1 MSDYVSASA
10 IKDLLTECPIC
21 TEHFDEVR
29 RIPRRMPCCVQSIC
43 QACLETYSQGLPT
56 LSCPMCR
63 HQHNLPGGVKSL
75 PKEPIILRILDHL
88 KIVKGLHLPCT
99 DCPDGN
105 PAMSRCDDCGVFLCQ
120 ECLNAHKRVQPMRD
134 HQTVSFKEMKE
145 QPGKSFNRLHKCAQH
160 HQPLQFYC
168 YTCEKIVCVSCT
180 VVEHKEGKGHNV
192 VSVDEAHKEKAK
204 SIDDTLVKL
213 REKAEGL
220 EEIKQG
226 LQDRH
231 SNIQV
236 SKQAAVVDINK
247 AFDELIDEIQQRRG
261 ILLSDVEERSRKILK
276 LTQEGLDSTSN
287 ILAKV
292 TSSTEYTRQMRSKAD
307 KIEDLQMMGSS
318 AATLSA
324 MLQMSPKASLGRA
337 GVSFASTCFSK
348 ITPLLKMA
356 GLVKSVVFSPIENPN
371 GNKSFNDAMTIE
383 HEYVPE
389 AAYMT
394 GQPLGVKGSL
404 ACADLEWD
412 SSIASDGLTV
422 SGPFVTNGK
431 QEHLPPRTGCRLH
444 ASPTVLTSTPLVI
457 RPGQTIMY
465 GMEVTY
471 SVIKPCD
478 YNTFIFEAA
487 LTGSPVHA
495 NKTQT
500 TGLSVLFVTCAK
512 HNAICLKVYNNGL
525 YLSHDNLTLNESGT
539 TYSLDLGFVLEE
551 ETHTVHVLDLSK
563 QKLVTSVTP
572 FPFDKPLWVIAYCGF
587 YPNTHLTCDLSSQ
600 KGRNMHD
607 AIKRLIHKRYKR
619 QSGKSSSFM

>member
-21 TEHFDEVR
+21 REHFDEVR

-43 QACLETYSQGLPT
+43 QACLETYSEGLPT

-63 HQHNLPGGVKSL
+63 HQHDLPGGVKSL

-99 DCPDGN
+99 DCPDSN

-120 ECLNAHKRVQPMRD
+120 ECLNAHKRVKSMRD

-192 VSVDEAHKEKAK
+192 VSVDEAHQGKAM
-204 SIDDTLVKL
+204 SIADILVKL
-213 REKAEGL
+213 RQKAERL
-220 EEIKQG
+220 EKIKQG
-226 LQDRH
+226 LNEKH
-231 SNIQV
+231 SNMQV
-236 SKQAAVVDINK
+236 SKQATVVDINK
-247 AFDELIDEIQQRRG
+247 AFNELIDEIQQRRA
-261 ILLSDVEERSRKILK
+261 ILLSDVEERSSTILK
-276 LTQEGLDSTSN
+276 LTQEELDSTSN
-287 ILAKV
+287 ILAKL

-318 AATLSA
+318 AATLSS
-324 MLQMSPKASLGRA
+324 MLEMSPKVSLGKA

-356 GLVKSVVFSPIENPN
+356 GLVKSVVFSPIETPN
-371 GNKSFNDAMTIE
+371 GNTSLNDAITIE
-383 HEYVPE
+383 HEHVPQ

-404 ACADLEWD
+404 ACVDLEWD
-412 SSIASDGLTV
+412 SSIASEDLTV
-422 SGPFVTNGK
+422 SGPVVTNGK
-431 QEHLPPRTGCRLH
+431 QEHLPPRTGCRLLS
-444 ASPTVLTSTPLVI
+444 ARRVLTSTPLVI

-471 SVIKPCD
+471 SLITPED
-478 YNTFIFEAA
+478 SNTFIFEAA
-487 LTGSPVHA
+487 LTHSPVDA
-495 NKTQT
+495 NKQQS
-500 TGLSVLFVTCAK
+500 TGLSANLVACSH
-512 HNAICLKVYNNGL
+512 HNGICLQVDYNGQCQ
-525 YLSHDNLTLNESGT
+525 SDDNLTLNESGT

-551 ETHTVHVLDLSK
+551 ETHSVHVLDLSHR
-563 QKLVTSVTP
+563 KLVTSVTP
-572 FPFDKPLWVIAYCGF
+572 FPFYKPLWAMAYCGF
-587 YPNTHLTCDLSSQ
+587 YPNTRVTCELSSQ
-600 KGRNMHD
+600 KGRIMHD
-607 AIKRLIHKRYKR
+607 EIERLIHE
-619 QSGKSSSFM
+619 

>member
-29 RIPRRMPCCVQSIC
+29 RTPRRMPCCVQSIC
-43 QACLETYSQGLPT
+43 QACLETHSKGLPT

-63 HQHNLPGGVKSL
+63 HQHNLQGGVKSL

-88 KIVKGLHLPCT
+88 KIVKGLDLPCT
-99 DCPDGN
+99 HFPDGN

-120 ECLNAHKRVQPMRD
+120 ECLNAHKRVQSMRD
-134 HQTVSFKEMKE
+134 HQTVSFKEMKK
-145 QPGKSFNRLHKCAQH
+145 QP
-160 HQPLQFYC
+160 
-168 YTCEKIVCVSCT
+168 
-180 VVEHKEGKGHNV
+180 
-192 VSVDEAHKEKAK
+192 
-204 SIDDTLVKL
+204 VKL
-213 REKAEGL
+213 REKAEEL
-220 EEIKQG
+220 EKIKQG
-226 LQDRH
+226 LQERH

-247 AFDELIDEIQQRRG
+247 AFDVLIDEIQQRKG
-261 ILLSDVEERSRKILK
+261 NLLSDVEERSSKILK
-276 LTQEGLDSTSN
+276 LTQEELDSTSN

-292 TSSTEYTRQMRSKAD
+292 TSSTKYTRQMRSKAD
-307 KIEDLQMMGSS
+307 KIEDQQMMGSS

-324 MLQMSPKASLGRA
+324 MLEMSPKASLVRA
-337 GVSFASTCFSK
+337 GVSFASTCFNK

-356 GLVKSVVFSPIENPN
+356 SLVKSVVFSPTETPN
-371 GNKSFNDAMTIE
+371 GNKSLKDAMTIE
-383 HEYVPE
+383 HEHVPQ

-422 SGPFVTNGK
+422 SGPVVTNGK
-431 QEHLPPRTGCRLH
+431 QEHLPPRTGCRLLSYH
-444 ASPTVLTSTPLVI
+444 RVLTSTPLVI

-471 SVIKPCD
+471 SVLTPEDNNKV
-478 YNTFIFEAA
+478 IFEAA
-487 LTGSPVHA
+487 LTDSPVDA

-500 TGLSVLFVTCAK
+500 TGLSVLFVTCPA
-512 HNAICLKVYNNGL
+512 HNGICLQVYYNGQC
-525 YLSHDNLTLNESGT
+525 LSHGNLTLNESGT

-551 ETHTVHVLDLSK
+551 ETHTAHVLDLSQ

-572 FPFDKPLWVIAYCGF
+572 FPFDKPLWVTIHFAP
-587 YPNTHLTCDLSSQ
+587 YPNTHLTCELSSQ
-600 KGRNMHD
+600 KGRKMH
-607 AIKRLIHKRYKR
+607 AFERLIHE
-619 QSGKSSSFM
+619 

>member
-21 TEHFDEVR
+21 TEHFDEAR
-29 RIPRRMPCCVQSIC
+29 RTPRRMPCCVQSIC
-43 QACLETYSQGLPT
+43 QACLETHSKGLPKLT
-56 LSCPMCR
+56 CPMCR

-99 DCPDGN
+99 HCPDGN

-120 ECLNAHKRVQPMRD
+120 ECLNAHKRVKLMRD
-134 HQTVSFKEMKE
+134 HQPVSFKEMKK
-145 QPGKSFNRLHKCAQH
+145 QPGKSFNRHHKCAQH
-160 HQPLQFYC
+160 DQPLQFYC

-180 VVEHKEGKGHNV
+180 VVDHKEGNGHNV
-192 VSVDEAHKEKAK
+192 VSVNEAHRKKAK

-213 REKAEGL
+213 RQKAEEL
-220 EEIKQG
+220 ERIKQG
-226 LQDRH
+226 LKERH

-261 ILLSDVEERSRKILK
+261 ILLSDIEKRSSKILK
-276 LTQEGLDSTSN
+276 LTQEELDSTRN

-292 TSSTEYTRQMRSKAD
+292 TSSTKYTRQMRSKAD
-307 KIEDLQMMGSS
+307 MIEDLQMMGSS

-324 MLQMSPKASLGRA
+324 MLEMSPKASLGRA

-356 GLVKSVVFSPIENPN
+356 GLVKSVVFSQTETPN
-371 GNKSFNDAMTIE
+371 GNKSLKDAMTIE
-383 HEYVPE
+383 HEQVPQ

-422 SGPFVTNGK
+422 SGPVVTNGK
-431 QEHLPPRTGCRLH
+431 QEHLPPRTGCRLL
-444 ASPTVLTSTPLVI
+444 SSNRLLTSTPLVI

-471 SVIKPCD
+471 SVITPYD
-478 YNTFIFEAA
+478 NNTFIFEAA
-487 LTGSPVHA
+487 LTGNPVDA
-495 NKTQT
+495 YKQQT
-500 TGLSVLFVTCAK
+500 TGLSVFFATCPA
-512 HNAICLKVYNNGL
+512 HNGICLQVHYNGQRL
-525 YLSHDNLTLNESGT
+525 TDDNLTLNESSA

-551 ETHTVHVLDLSK
+551 ETHTVHVLDLSQ
-563 QKLVTSVTP
+563 QKLVTSVTT
-572 FPFDKPLWVIAYCGF
+572 FPFDKPLWVMTLFAP
-587 YPNTHLTCDLSSQ
+587 YPNTHLTCELSSQ
-600 KGRNMHD
+600 KGINMHD
-607 AIKRLIHKRYKR
+607 AMKRLIHE
-619 QSGKSSSFM
+619 

>member
-21 TEHFDEVR
+21 TEHFDEAR

-43 QACLETYSQGLPT
+43 QACLETYSEGLPT

-120 ECLNAHKRVQPMRD
+120 ECLNAHKRVQSMRD

-145 QPGKSFNRLHKCAQH
+145 QPGKSFNRLHKCTQH

-168 YTCEKIVCVSCT
+168 YTCEKIFCVSCT

-192 VSVDEAHKEKAK
+192 VSVDEAHEEKAK

-213 REKAEGL
+213 REKAERL

-226 LQDRH
+226 LKERH

-247 AFDELIDEIQQRRG
+247 AFDELINDIQQRRG
-261 ILLSDVEERSRKILK
+261 ILLTDVEERSSTILK
-276 LTQEGLDSTSN
+276 LTQEELDSTSN

-324 MLQMSPKASLGRA
+324 MLEMSPKPSLGRA

-356 GLVKSVVFSPIENPN
+356 GLVKSVFFSP
-371 GNKSFNDAMTIE
+371 SRDDDLNDAITFE
-383 HEYVPE
+383 HDQVPQ

-394 GQPLGVKGSL
+394 RQPLGVKGSL

-412 SSIASDGLTV
+412 SSIASDDLTV

-431 QEHLPPRTGCRLH
+431 QERLPPRTGCRLL
-444 ASPTVLTSTPLVI
+444 SPRTVQTSTPLVI
-457 RPGQTIMY
+457 RPGQTIMF

-471 SVIKPCD
+471 SVLTPEDNNKL
-478 YNTFIFEAA
+478 IFEAA
-487 LTGSPVHA
+487 LTDNPVDA

-500 TGLSVLFVTCAK
+500 TGFSVLFVTCAAHK
-512 HNAICLKVYNNGL
+512 GICLKVYYNRL
-525 YLSHDNLTLNESGT
+525 YLSDDNLTLNESGA
-539 TYSLDLGFVLEE
+539 TYSLGLGFVLEE
-551 ETHTVHVLDLSK
+551 EKHTVHVLDLSQ

-572 FPFDKPLWVIAYCGF
+572 FQFDKPLWVMIHFGS
-587 YPNTHLTCDLSSQ
+587 YPNTHLTCELSSQ

-607 AIKRLIHKRYKR
+607 AIESLIHE
-619 QSGKSSSFM
+619 

>member
-21 TEHFDEVR
+21 TEHFDEAR
-29 RIPRRMPCCVQSIC
+29 RTPRRMPCCVQSIC
-43 QACLETYSQGLPT
+43 QTCLETYSKGLPT

-120 ECLNAHKRVQPMRD
+120 ECLNAHKRVQSMRD

-180 VVEHKEGKGHNV
+180 VVEHKEGNGHNI
-192 VSVDEAHKEKAK
+192 VSVDEAHQEKAK
-204 SIDDTLVKL
+204 SIDDILVKL
-213 REKAEGL
+213 MEKAERL
-220 EEIKQG
+220 EEIKQS
-226 LQDRH
+226 LKERH

-236 SKQAAVVDINK
+236 SKQAAVVDINN
-247 AFDELIDEIQQRRG
+247 AFDELINEIQQRRG
-261 ILLSDVEERSRKILK
+261 ILLSDVEERSSKILK
-276 LTQEGLDSTSN
+276 PTQEEQDSTSN

-292 TSSTEYTRQMRSKAD
+292 TSSTEYTRQMRSEAD

-318 AATLSA
+318 AATLSS
-324 MLQMSPKASLGRA
+324 MLEMSPKVSLRRA

-356 GLVKSVVFSPIENPN
+356 GLVKSVVFSPIETPN
-371 GNKSFNDAMTIE
+371 GNTSLNDAMTIE
-383 HEYVPE
+383 YEYVPQ

-404 ACADLEWD
+404 TRVDLEWD
-412 SSIASDGLTV
+412 SSIASEDLTV
-422 SGPFVTNGK
+422 SGPVVTNDK
-431 QEHLPPRTGCRLH
+431 QEHLPPRTGCRLL
-444 ASPTVLTSTPLVI
+444 SPRTVLTSTPLVI
-457 RPGQTIMY
+457 RPGQTIMF

-471 SVIKPCD
+471 SVTTPEDNNKL
-478 YNTFIFEAA
+478 IFEAA
-487 LTGSPVHA
+487 LTDSPVDTY
-495 NKTQT
+495 NVLT
-500 TGLSVLFVTCAK
+500 TGLRANLETCED
-512 HNAICLKVYNNGL
+512 HNGICLQVDYKGQC
-525 YLSHDNLTLNESGT
+525 LSHDNLTLNESGT
-539 TYSLDLGFVLEE
+539 TYSLGLGFVLEE
-551 ETHTVHVLDLSK
+551 ETHTVHVWDRI
-563 QKLVTSVTP
+563 QEKLVTSVTP
-572 FPFDKPLWVIAYCGF
+572 FPFVKPLWVMIDFGS
-587 YPNTHLTCDLSSQ
+587 YPNTQLTCQLS
-600 KGRNMHD
+600 
-607 AIKRLIHKRYKR
+607 
-619 QSGKSSSFM
+619 

>member
-1 MSDYVSASA
+1 
-10 IKDLLTECPIC
+10 
-21 TEHFDEVR
+21 
-29 RIPRRMPCCVQSIC
+29 MPCCVQSIC

-220 EEIKQG
+220 EEIKQD
-226 LQDRH
+226 LKKRH

-261 ILLSDVEERSRKILK
+261 ILLSDVEERSSKILK

-371 GNKSFNDAMTIE
+371 GNKSLNDAMTIE

-394 GQPLGVKGSL
+394 WQP
-404 ACADLEWD
+404 
-412 SSIASDGLTV
+412 
-422 SGPFVTNGK
+422 
-431 QEHLPPRTGCRLH
+431 
-444 ASPTVLTSTPLVI
+444 
-457 RPGQTIMY
+457 
-465 GMEVTY
+465 
-471 SVIKPCD
+471 
-478 YNTFIFEAA
+478 
-487 LTGSPVHA
+487 
-495 NKTQT
+495 
-500 TGLSVLFVTCAK
+500 
-512 HNAICLKVYNNGL
+512 
-525 YLSHDNLTLNESGT
+525 
-539 TYSLDLGFVLEE
+539 
-551 ETHTVHVLDLSK
+551 
-563 QKLVTSVTP
+563 
-572 FPFDKPLWVIAYCGF
+572 
-587 YPNTHLTCDLSSQ
+587 
-600 KGRNMHD
+600 
-607 AIKRLIHKRYKR
+607 
-619 QSGKSSSFM
+619 